1 MHKPSTHLFA
11 SQSGSASRNQGG
23 FTLIELMVGAL
34 LGMLTV
40 IVISQVLIDSEEQRR
55 KVAMGGDSD
64 INGSLALF
72 TMQRDIQM
80 AGYGMGSTEMMGC
93 SLVAFR
99 SGKSVIPDEDD
110 PHPETF
116 ILAPVIIA
124 NGTDGAPDTITV
136 VRGETVGSSVP
147 MKLATISNGTVVGD
161 LRDITTGL
169 TGRFNVESSLG
180 VHAGDQII
188 SVPTNW
194 TSTPCHL
201 LEVTHDPGSADSQLT
216 PTNIPYYATSL
227 WNTDTVW
234 NQIHPSP
241 KFLVN
246 MGRIGQRRYFL
257 NNTTPYTLRTRNL
270 SSVTGTFSFEDL
282 YPEIVNLQALYG
294 KDLDG
299 NGSIDRFDTTTPT
312 TGPGW
317 AQVVAVRIAL
327 VARNP
332 QFEKDEVTV
341 AEPLW
346 EMGKAV
352 EVQGETLVDCG
363 TDNLCVTLKI
373 DSLPDWKHYR
383 YKVYSTTIPLRNIL
397 WTK

>member
-1 MHKPSTHLFA
+1 MHKPPFHRSAPGHGAT
-11 SQSGSASRNQGG
+11 SRRQSG

-40 IVISQVLIDSEEQRR
+40 IVISQVLIDSEERRR
-55 KVAMGGDSD
+55 KVAMGGDAD

-72 TMQRDIQM
+72 TLQRDIQM
-80 AGYGMGSTEMMGC
+80 AGYGMGTTDMMGC
-93 SLVAFR
+93 TLVAFR

-116 ILAPVIIA
+116 TLAPVIIA

-147 MKLATISNGTVVGD
+147 MKLEASSGTIIGD
-161 LRDITTGL
+161 KRDITTGL
-169 TGRFNVESSLG
+169 TGRFSVESALG
-180 VHAGDQII
+180 VRAGDQII
-188 SVPTNW
+188 TVPPTW
-194 TSTPCHL
+194 TAGTPCHL
-201 LEVTHDPGSADSQLT
+201 LEVTHDGASADSQLT

-234 NQIHPSP
+234 NQTHPAP

-257 NNTTPYTLRTRNL
+257 NNTTPYTLRSRNL

-312 TGPGW
+312 TAAGW
-317 AQVVAVRIAL
+317 AQVVALRVAL

-363 TDNLCVTLKI
+363 TDNLCMTLKL
-373 DSLPDWKHYR
+373 DTVPNWKHYR